1 MFIASPKRN
10 DDVITHISTPLMF
23 IAVKGMMLSSHTFL
37 ILLCLLLLLK
47 GMMLSL
53 HTFLLLLCLLPQR
66 DLLASLLAPAGRLPP
81 ETSAVPFSPSA
92 HFSVTFTLKT
102 FVDEFTTE
110 EVKITAEEGK
120 TVLEVAQDNGATI
133 NGRCRMEHKRI
144 AFCGGNCHCGGCQI
158 KLSQYLT
165 DRIPRPTDKEKEV
178 LKKCVDVDER

>member
-1 MFIASPKRN
+1 M
-10 DDVITHISTPLMF
+10 
-23 IAVKGMMLSSHTFL
+23 
-37 ILLCLLLLLK
+37 
-47 GMMLSL
+47 
-53 HTFLLLLCLLPQR
+53 
-66 DLLASLLAPAGRLPP
+66 
-81 ETSAVPFSPSA
+81 
-92 HFSVTFTLKT
+92 
-102 FVDEFTTE
+102 DEFTTE

>member
-1 MFIASPKRN
+1 MFIT
-10 DDVITHISTPLMF
+10 V
-23 IAVKGMMLSSHTFL
+23 
-37 ILLCLLLLLK
+37 K

-53 HTFLLLLCLLPQR
+53 HTFLLPLCLLPQR

>member
-1 MFIASPKRN
+1 MFVAAKGLARLSPRACGAIASRN
-10 DDVITHISTPLMF
+10 L
-23 IAVKGMMLSSHTFL
+23 
-37 ILLCLLLLLK
+37 
-47 GMMLSL
+47 
-53 HTFLLLLCLLPQR
+53 
-66 DLLASLLAPAGRLPP
+66 
-81 ETSAVPFSPSA
+81 
-92 HFSVTFTLKT
+92 SVTFTLKT

-133 NGRCRMEHKRI
+133 N

-178 LKKCVDVDER
+178 LKKCVDVDESSRLACQTKVNKAMEGRVIVVPLAI